1 MNTAPSLAQFIEK
14 QALSNK
20 WREIWS
26 IIGLLEKL
34 VNGFPLFGGS
44 TFEQEEDRAHPAGP
58 RLHGLYPTGLQSS
71 VAASPLASLLSLLVQ
86 GTKPCGPGSLPPPT
100 EGRSGIQ
107 DQPQG
112 LHLPSNGLEGMV
124 VWWGA
129 EPSTGLLLWV
139 LVGEGSP
146 RILHTP
152 LSQGQLRPAKERKG
166 GPPDHAQKELPLNCP
181 GRKPVMLVWT
191 GAVSTEFGILLK
203 KRLQSRKC
211 KEEKNLARAP
221 GA

>member
-71 VAASPLASLLSLLVQ
+71 VAASPLVSPRACLFKGPSHVVLGLCPLPLKGGVGSRTSLGDYTCPPTGWKEWWCGGELSLPRASCY
-86 GTKPCGPGSLPPPT
+86 GC
-100 EGRSGIQ
+100 
-107 DQPQG
+107 
-112 LHLPSNGLEGMV
+112 
-124 VWWGA
+124 WWGKEA
-129 EPSTGLLLWV
+129 QESST
-139 LVGEGSP
+139 P
-146 RILHTP
+146 R
-152 LSQGQLRPAKERKG
+152 SAR
-166 GPPDHAQKELPLNCP
+166 
-181 GRKPVMLVWT
+181 
-191 GAVSTEFGILLK
+191 VS
-203 KRLQSRKC
+203 
-211 KEEKNLARAP
+211 
-221 GA
+221 